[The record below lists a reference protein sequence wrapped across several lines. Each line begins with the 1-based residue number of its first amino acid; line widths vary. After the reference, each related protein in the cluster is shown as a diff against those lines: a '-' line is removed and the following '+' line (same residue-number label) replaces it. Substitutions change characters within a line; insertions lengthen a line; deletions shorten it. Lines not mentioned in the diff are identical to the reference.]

1 MVPCELLKVSGQTLE
16 CEVLTV
22 SGQTLEDKSG
32 HFDTEPT
39 DFTVLGTD
47 RPWIDFTGLGS
58 ERQ

>member
-1 MVPCELLKVSGQTLE
+1 LLKISGQTLE
-16 CEVLTV
+16 CEVLTG
-22 SGQTLEDKSG
+22 SGQTVEDNSG
-32 HFDTEPT
+32 YFDKKPA